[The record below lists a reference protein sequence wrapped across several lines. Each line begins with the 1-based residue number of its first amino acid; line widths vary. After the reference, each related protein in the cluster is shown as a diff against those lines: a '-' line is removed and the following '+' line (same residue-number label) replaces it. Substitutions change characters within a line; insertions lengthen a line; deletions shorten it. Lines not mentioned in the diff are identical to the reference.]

1 MVIIL
6 TVCRGTGVH
15 LPEQSVKKAGGLSSG
30 KLLFYLQVVVM
41 CECPTIPVVL
51 KDQTNIFWDNELKVD
66 VPNLACLSVVT
77 LHCYIH
83 LWVHTK

>member
-1 MVIIL
+1 VYTFL
-6 TVCRGTGVH
+6 NS
-15 LPEQSVKKAGGLSSG
+15 LLKKLVVYQVG
-30 KLLFYLQVVVM
+30 KLLFHLQFVVM

-66 VPNLACLSVVT
+66 VPNLACLSIVT